1 MCSVMKKYREAL
13 LECQG
18 QNHLG
23 RESGA
28 VETESRISVDKCIPM
43 MKKYEQYSSR
53 DGDNSLISWLN
64 NHGEEEPVRERIRQW
79 TSDGQFFYPWER
91 QFEKL
96 VTPFEE
102 FIHKQ
107 TTSGIILLSV
117 TFIALILENSPV
129 REAYEHLIH
138 LPFSITMG
146 SFYLERSLA
155 HWINEGLMTF
165 FFFVVGLE
173 IKREILVGEL
183 ADVKHAALPI
193 VAAVGGMVVPALLYK
208 ACNVAGP
215 FSHGWGIPMATDIA
229 FCVSALVVLGR
240 RIPQSLTMFL
250 VALAIVDD
258 LGAVLVIALFYTSTI
273 HLGALG
279 LAAGILL
286 LLVLFN
292 LVGLRKSIPYFLG
305 GIVMW
310 CALFYSGV
318 HATIAGIL
326 VALCIPARARYKPNL
341 FSERVSELMGRFSAV
356 NRPGETMLTNI
367 QQYAVLKGLDEEL
380 HLAEPPLQRMEGALH
395 LPVALIVIPLF
406 ALANAAI
413 PLDLGHFTTTLL
425 QPVALG
431 IVLGLVVGKFIG
443 ITLFSWLVV
452 KAGIAVLPEG
462 VAMRHIAGVGL
473 LGGIGFTMSI
483 FIAELSFSSNYEML
497 VTAKTAIIIASL
509 LSGVLGYVWLRIF
522 STP

>member
-1 MCSVMKKYREAL
+1 M
-13 LECQG
+13 
-18 QNHLG
+18 
-23 RESGA
+23 
-28 VETESRISVDKCIPM
+28 
-43 MKKYEQYSSR
+43 SSP
-53 DGDNSLISWLN
+53 DNLDW
-64 NHGEEEPVRERIRQW
+64 EEHMRERIRKW
-79 TSDGQFFYPWER
+79 TADGQFFYPWER

-117 TFIALILENSPV
+117 TFIALIVENSPL

-138 LPFSITMG
+138 MTFSLTMG
-146 SFYLERSLA
+146 SFILERSLA

-183 ADVKHAALPI
+183 TSLKHAALPI
-193 VAAVGGMVVPALLYK
+193 VAAVGGMVVPAIVYT
-208 ACNVAGP
+208 ACNVSGP
-215 FSHGWGIPMATDIA
+215 YSHGWGIPMATDIA

-258 LGAVLVIALFYTSTI
+258 LGAVLVIAVFYTSTI
-273 HLGALG
+273 NLSAIGV
-279 LAAGILL
+279 AAGMLF

-292 LVGLRKSIPYFLG
+292 LLGIRRSIPYFLG
-305 GIVMW
+305 GIIMW
-310 CALFYSGV
+310 VALFYSGI

-326 VALCIPARARYKPNL
+326 VAFCIPARARYKPGL
-341 FSERVSELMGRFSAV
+341 FSERVAELMGKFSAA
-356 NRPGETMLTNI
+356 NRPGETMLTNM
-367 QQYAVLKGLDEEL
+367 QQYSVLKGLDEEL
-380 HLAEPPLQRMEGALH
+380 HLAEPPLQRMEGTLH

-413 PLDLGHFTTTLL
+413 PLDLGRMTATLL
-425 QPVALG
+425 QPISLG
-431 IVLGLVVGKFIG
+431 IVLGLVAGKFIG

-452 KAGIAVLPEG
+452 KSGIAVLPQG
-462 VAMRHIAGVGL
+462 VDMRHVAGVGL

-497 VTAKTAIIIASL
+497 VTAKTAIIIASF
-509 LSGVLGYVWLRIF
+509 LSGVLGYCWLRFF
-522 STP
+522 STR

>member
-1 MCSVMKKYREAL
+1 M
-13 LECQG
+13 
-18 QNHLG
+18 
-23 RESGA
+23 
-28 VETESRISVDKCIPM
+28 
-43 MKKYEQYSSR
+43 
-53 DGDNSLISWLN
+53 
-64 NHGEEEPVRERIRQW
+64 RERIRKW
-79 TSDGQFFYPWER
+79 TADGQFFYPWER

-117 TFIALILENSPV
+117 TFIALIIENTPL

-138 LPFSITMG
+138 AAFSVTMG
-146 SFYLERSLA
+146 SITLERSLA

-183 ADVKHAALPI
+183 ASVKHAALPI
-193 VAAVGGMVVPALLYK
+193 VAAVGGMVVPALVYT
-208 ACNVAGP
+208 ACNVSGP
-215 FSHGWGIPMATDIA
+215 YSSGWGIPMATDIA

-240 RIPQSLTMFL
+240 RIPKSLTMFL

-273 HLGALG
+273 NLPAVG
-279 LAAGILL
+279 LAAGILFVL
-286 LLVLFN
+286 ILFN
-292 LVGLRKSIPYFLG
+292 LVGIRKSIPYFLG

-310 CALFYSGV
+310 LALFSSGI
-318 HATIAGIL
+318 HATIAGVL
-326 VALCIPARARYKPNL
+326 VAFCIPARARYKPGL
-341 FSERVSELMGRFSAV
+341 FGERVSELMGRFSAAH
-356 NRPGETMLTNI
+356 RPGETMLTNI
-367 QQYAVLKGLDEEL
+367 QQYALLKGLDEEL

-413 PLDLGHFTTTLL
+413 PLDLEHFATTLL
-425 QPVALG
+425 HPVSLG
-431 IVLGLVVGKFIG
+431 IVLGLVVGKFAG

-452 KAGIAVLPEG
+452 KTGIAVMPEG
-462 VAMRHIAGVGL
+462 VRMHHIAGVGL

-483 FIAELSFSSNYEML
+483 FIAELSFASNYELL
-497 VTAKTAIIIASL
+497 VTAKTAIITASF
-509 LSGVLGYVWLRIF
+509 LSGVLGYCWLRFF
-522 STP
+522 SAR

>member
-1 MCSVMKKYREAL
+1 MSL
-13 LECQG
+13 
-18 QNHLG
+18 
-23 RESGA
+23 
-28 VETESRISVDKCIPM
+28 P
-43 MKKYEQYSSR
+43 
-53 DGDNSLISWLN
+53 DNLDW
-64 NHGEEEPVRERIRQW
+64 EEPMRERVRKW
-79 TSDGQFFYPWER
+79 RADGQFFYPWER

-117 TFIALILENSPV
+117 TFIALIVENSPF

-138 LPFSITMG
+138 TSFSLTMG
-146 SFYLERSLA
+146 SFILERSLA

-183 ADVKHAALPI
+183 TSLKHASLPI
-193 VAAVGGMVVPALLYK
+193 VAAVGGMVVPALFYT
-208 ACNVAGP
+208 ACNVSGP
-215 FSHGWGIPMATDIA
+215 YASGWGIPMATDIA

-273 HLGALG
+273 NLSAVVVAGGMLFLLG
-279 LAAGILL
+279 
-286 LLVLFN
+286 LFN
-292 LVGLRKSIPYFLG
+292 LVGIRKSIPYFLG

-310 CALFYSGV
+310 FALFYSGI

-326 VALCIPARARYKPNL
+326 VAFCIPARARYKPGL
-341 FSERVSELMGRFSAV
+341 FRERVAELMDKFSAAD
-356 NRPGETMLTNI
+356 RPGETMLTNM
-367 QQYAVLKGLDEEL
+367 QQYSALKGLDEEL

-413 PLDLGHFTTTLL
+413 PLDLEHFSTTLL
-425 QPVALG
+425 QPVSLG
-431 IVLGLVVGKFIG
+431 IILGLVAGKFIG

-462 VAMRHIAGVGL
+462 VNMRHVAGVGL

-497 VTAKTAIIIASL
+497 VTAKTAIIIASF
-509 LSGVLGYVWLRIF
+509 LSGVLGYCWLRFI
-522 STP
+522 SAR

>member
-1 MCSVMKKYREAL
+1 M
-13 LECQG
+13 
-18 QNHLG
+18 
-23 RESGA
+23 
-28 VETESRISVDKCIPM
+28 
-43 MKKYEQYSSR
+43 
-53 DGDNSLISWLN
+53 
-64 NHGEEEPVRERIRQW
+64 RERIRKW
-79 TSDGQFFYPWER
+79 TADGQFFYPWER

-117 TFIALILENSPV
+117 TFIALIIENSPL

-138 LPFSITMG
+138 TSFSMTMG
-146 SFYLERSLA
+146 SFTLERSLA

-183 ADVKHAALPI
+183 ADLKHAALPI
-193 VAAVGGMVVPALLYK
+193 VAAVGGMVVPALIYK
-208 ACNVAGP
+208 ACNVSGP
-215 FSHGWGIPMATDIA
+215 YSSGWGIPMATDIA

-273 HLGALG
+273 NLSALG
-279 LAAGILL
+279 VAAGILL
-286 LLVLFN
+286 LLILFN
-292 LVGLRKSIPYFLG
+292 LVGIRKSIPYFLG
-305 GIVMW
+305 AIVMW
-310 CALFYSGV
+310 FALFYSGV

-326 VALCIPARARYKPNL
+326 VALCIPARARYKPGL
-341 FSERVSELMGRFSAV
+341 FRERVSELMGRFSAT
-356 NRPGETMLTNI
+356 NRPGETMLTNV
-367 QQYAVLKGLDEEL
+367 QQYTVLKGLDEEL
-380 HLAEPPLQRMEGALH
+380 HLAEPPLQRMEGTLH

-413 PLDLGHFTTTLL
+413 PLDLGHMTATLF
-425 QPVALG
+425 QPVSLG
-431 IVLGLVVGKFIG
+431 IVLGLVMGKFIG

-452 KAGIAVLPEG
+452 KAGIAVMPEG
-462 VAMRHIAGVGL
+462 VDMRHVAGVGL

-497 VTAKTAIIIASL
+497 VTAKTAIIIASV
-509 LSGVLGYVWLRIF
+509 LSGVLGYCWLRF
-522 STP
+522 LSAR

>member
-1 MCSVMKKYREAL
+1 M
-13 LECQG
+13 
-18 QNHLG
+18 
-23 RESGA
+23 
-28 VETESRISVDKCIPM
+28 
-43 MKKYEQYSSR
+43 
-53 DGDNSLISWLN
+53 
-64 NHGEEEPVRERIRQW
+64 RERIRKW
-79 TSDGQFFYPWER
+79 RADGQFFYPWER

-117 TFIALILENSPV
+117 TFIALIIENTPL
-129 REAYEHLIH
+129 RESYEHLIH
-138 LPFSITMG
+138 ATFSLTMG
-146 SFYLERSLA
+146 NITLERSLA

-183 ADVKHAALPI
+183 ASVKHAALPI
-193 VAAVGGMVVPALLYK
+193 VAAVGGMVVPALVYT
-208 ACNVAGP
+208 ACNVSGP
-215 FSHGWGIPMATDIA
+215 YSSGWGIPMATDIA

-240 RIPQSLTMFL
+240 RIPKSLTMFL

-273 HLGALG
+273 NLTAVG
-279 LAAGILL
+279 LAAGMLFVLI
-286 LLVLFN
+286 LFN
-292 LVGLRKSIPYFLG
+292 LVGIRKSIPYFLG

-310 CALFYSGV
+310 LALFSSGI
-318 HATIAGIL
+318 HATIAGVL
-326 VALCIPARARYKPNL
+326 VAFCIPARARYKPGL
-341 FSERVSELMGRFSAV
+341 FGERVSELMGRFSAAH
-356 NRPGETMLTNI
+356 RPGETMLTNI
-367 QQYAVLKGLDEEL
+367 QQYALLKGLDEEL

-413 PLDLGHFTTTLL
+413 PLDLEHFATTLL
-425 QPVALG
+425 HPVSLG
-431 IVLGLVVGKFIG
+431 IVLGLVVGKFAG

-452 KAGIAVLPEG
+452 KTGIAVMPEG
-462 VAMRHIAGVGL
+462 VRMHHIAGVGL

-483 FIAELSFSSNYEML
+483 FIAELSFASNYELL

-509 LSGVLGYVWLRIF
+509 LSGVLGYLWLRF
-522 STP
+522 LSAR

>member
-1 MCSVMKKYREAL
+1 MFLPS
-13 LECQG
+13 
-18 QNHLG
+18 NP
-23 RESGA
+23 
-28 VETESRISVDKCIPM
+28 D
-43 MKKYEQYSSR
+43 
-53 DGDNSLISWLN
+53 
-64 NHGEEEPVRERIRQW
+64 EEEPMQEKIRKW
-79 TSDGQFFYPWER
+79 RADDQFLYPWER

-117 TFIALILENSPV
+117 TFIALVIENTPL

-138 LPFSITMG
+138 TAFSVTMG
-146 SFYLERSLA
+146 NITLERSLA
-155 HWINEGLMTF
+155 HWVNEGLMTF

-183 ADVKHAALPI
+183 ANVKYAALPI
-193 VAAVGGMVVPALLYK
+193 VAAVGGMVVPALVYT
-208 ACNVAGP
+208 ACNASGP
-215 FSHGWGIPMATDIA
+215 YSHGWGIPMATDIA

-258 LGAVLVIALFYTSTI
+258 LGAVLVIAVFYTSTI
-273 HLGALG
+273 NLSAIGV
-279 LAAGILL
+279 AAGT
-286 LLVLFN
+286 LLVLVVFN
-292 LVGLRKSIPYFLG
+292 LLGIRKSIPYFLG

-310 CALFYSGV
+310 LALFSSGI

-326 VALCIPARARYKPNL
+326 VAFCVPARARYKPGL
-341 FSERVSELMGRFSAV
+341 FGERVSELMGRFSAA

-367 QQYAVLKGLDEEL
+367 EQYAVLKGLDEEL

-413 PLDLGHFTTTLL
+413 PLDLGHIATTLL
-425 QPVALG
+425 DPVALG
-431 IVLGLVVGKFIG
+431 IVLGLVVGKFAG
-443 ITLFSWLVV
+443 ITLFSWLVL
-452 KAGIAVLPEG
+452 KTGIAVMPAG
-462 VAMRHIAGVGL
+462 VSMRHIAGVGI

-497 VTAKTAIIIASL
+497 VTAKTAIIIASF
-509 LSGVLGYVWLRIF
+509 LSGVLGYCWLRFF
-522 STP
+522 SAR

>member
-1 MCSVMKKYREAL
+1 MSLPDNPDWE
-13 LECQG
+13 
-18 QNHLG
+18 
-23 RESGA
+23 ES
-28 VETESRISVDKCIPM
+28 M
-43 MKKYEQYSSR
+43 
-53 DGDNSLISWLN
+53 
-64 NHGEEEPVRERIRQW
+64 RERIRKW
-79 TSDGQFFYPWER
+79 TADGQFFYPWER

-117 TFIALILENSPV
+117 TFIALIIENSPL

-138 LPFSITMG
+138 TSFSMTMG
-146 SFYLERSLA
+146 NFILERSLA

-183 ADVKHAALPI
+183 ADLKHAALPI
-193 VAAVGGMVVPALLYK
+193 VAAVGGMVVPALIYK
-208 ACNVAGP
+208 ACNMSGP
-215 FSHGWGIPMATDIA
+215 YSSGWGIPMATDIA

-273 HLGALG
+273 NLSALG
-279 LAAGILL
+279 VAAGILL
-286 LLVLFN
+286 LLILFN
-292 LVGLRKSIPYFLG
+292 LVGIRKSIPYFLG

-310 CALFYSGV
+310 FALFYSGV

-326 VALCIPARARYKPNL
+326 VALCIPARARYKPGL
-341 FSERVSELMGRFSAV
+341 FSERVSELMGRFSATH
-356 NRPGETMLTNI
+356 RPGETMLTNI
-367 QQYAVLKGLDEEL
+367 QQYSVLKGLDEEL
-380 HLAEPPLQRMEGALH
+380 HLAEPPLQRMEGTLH

-413 PLDLGHFTTTLL
+413 PLDLGHMTATLF
-425 QPVALG
+425 QPVSLG
-431 IVLGLVVGKFIG
+431 IVLGLVMGKFIG

-462 VAMRHIAGVGL
+462 VDMRHVAGVGL

-509 LSGVLGYVWLRIF
+509 LSGVLGYLWLRFF
-522 STP
+522 SAR

>member
-1 MCSVMKKYREAL
+1 M
-13 LECQG
+13 
-18 QNHLG
+18 
-23 RESGA
+23 
-28 VETESRISVDKCIPM
+28 
-43 MKKYEQYSSR
+43 SSP
-53 DGDNSLISWLN
+53 DNLDW
-64 NHGEEEPVRERIRQW
+64 EEPMRERIRKW
-79 TSDGQFFYPWER
+79 TADGQFFYPWER

-117 TFIALILENSPV
+117 TFIALIVENSPL

-138 LPFSITMG
+138 MSFSLTMG
-146 SFYLERSLA
+146 SFILERSLA

-183 ADVKHAALPI
+183 TSLKHAALPI
-193 VAAVGGMVVPALLYK
+193 VAAVGGMVVPALVYT
-208 ACNVAGP
+208 ACNVSGP
-215 FSHGWGIPMATDIA
+215 YSHGWGIPMATDIA

-258 LGAVLVIALFYTSTI
+258 LGAVLVIAVFYTSTI
-273 HLGALG
+273 NLSAVGV
-279 LAAGILL
+279 AGGMLF

-292 LVGLRKSIPYFLG
+292 LLGIRKSIPYFLG

-310 CALFYSGV
+310 VALFYSGI

-326 VALCIPARARYKPNL
+326 VAFCIPARARYKPGL
-341 FSERVSELMGRFSAV
+341 FSERVAELMGKFSAA
-356 NRPGETMLTNI
+356 NRPGETMLTNM
-367 QQYAVLKGLDEEL
+367 QQYSVLKGLDEEL
-380 HLAEPPLQRMEGALH
+380 HLAEPPLQRMEGTLH

-413 PLDLGHFTTTLL
+413 PLDLGAFYNNAAATGRSGYCAGTGGGEVYRDN
-425 QPVALG
+425 PVFMACG
-431 IVLGLVVGKFIG
+431 
-443 ITLFSWLVV
+443 
-452 KAGIAVLPEG
+452 E
-462 VAMRHIAGVGL
+462 
-473 LGGIGFTMSI
+473 
-483 FIAELSFSSNYEML
+483 
-497 VTAKTAIIIASL
+497 
-509 LSGVLGYVWLRIF
+509 SGYSRAA
-522 STP
+522 

>member
-1 MCSVMKKYREAL
+1 M
-13 LECQG
+13 
-18 QNHLG
+18 
-23 RESGA
+23 
-28 VETESRISVDKCIPM
+28 
-43 MKKYEQYSSR
+43 SSP
-53 DGDNSLISWLN
+53 DNLDW
-64 NHGEEEPVRERIRQW
+64 EEPMRERIRKW
-79 TSDGQFFYPWER
+79 TADGQFFYPWER

-117 TFIALILENSPV
+117 TFIALIVENSPL
-129 REAYEHLIH
+129 RGAYEHLIH
-138 LPFSITMG
+138 TTFSLTIG
-146 SFYLERSLA
+146 SFILERSLA

-183 ADVKHAALPI
+183 TSLKHAALPI
-193 VAAVGGMVVPALLYK
+193 VAAVGGMVVPALVYT
-208 ACNVAGP
+208 ACNVSGAY
-215 FSHGWGIPMATDIA
+215 SHGWGIPMATDIA

-273 HLGALG
+273 NLSAIGV
-279 LAAGILL
+279 AAGMLF

-292 LVGLRKSIPYFLG
+292 LLGIRKSIPYFLG

-310 CALFYSGV
+310 LALFSSGI
-318 HATIAGIL
+318 HATIAGVL
-326 VALCIPARARYKPNL
+326 VAFCIPARARYKPGL
-341 FSERVSELMGRFSAV
+341 FGERVSELMGRFSAV

-380 HLAEPPLQRMEGALH
+380 HLAEPPLQRMEGTLH

-413 PLDLGHFTTTLL
+413 PLDLGHMAATLF
-425 QPVALG
+425 QPVSLG
-431 IVLGLVVGKFIG
+431 IVLGLVMGKFIG

-462 VAMRHIAGVGL
+462 VDMRHVAGVGL

-497 VTAKTAIIIASL
+497 VTAKTAIIIASF
-509 LSGVLGYVWLRIF
+509 LSGVLGYCWLRFF
-522 STP
+522 SAR

>member
-1 MCSVMKKYREAL
+1 M
-13 LECQG
+13 
-18 QNHLG
+18 
-23 RESGA
+23 
-28 VETESRISVDKCIPM
+28 
-43 MKKYEQYSSR
+43 
-53 DGDNSLISWLN
+53 
-64 NHGEEEPVRERIRQW
+64 RERIRKW
-79 TSDGQFFYPWER
+79 TADGQFFYPWER

-117 TFIALILENSPV
+117 TFIALIIENSPL

-138 LPFSITMG
+138 TSFSITMG
-146 SFYLERSLA
+146 SFTLERSLA

-183 ADVKHAALPI
+183 ADLKHAALPI
-193 VAAVGGMVVPALLYK
+193 VAAVGGMVVPALIYK
-208 ACNVAGP
+208 ACNVSGP
-215 FSHGWGIPMATDIA
+215 YSSGWGIPMATDIA

-240 RIPQSLTMFL
+240 RIPQSLIMFL

-273 HLGALG
+273 NLSALG
-279 LAAGILL
+279 VAAGVLL
-286 LLVLFN
+286 LLILFN
-292 LVGLRKSIPYFLG
+292 LVGIRKSIPYFLG
-305 GIVMW
+305 AIVMW
-310 CALFYSGV
+310 FALFYSGV

-341 FSERVSELMGRFSAV
+341 FRERVSELMGRFSATH
-356 NRPGETMLTNI
+356 RPGETMLTNI
-367 QQYAVLKGLDEEL
+367 QQYSVLKGLDQEL
-380 HLAEPPLQRMEGALH
+380 HLAEPPLQRMEGTLH

-413 PLDLGHFTTTLL
+413 PLDLGHMTATLF
-425 QPVALG
+425 QPVSLG
-431 IVLGLVVGKFIG
+431 IVLGLVMGKFIG

-452 KAGIAVLPEG
+452 KAGIAVMPEG
-462 VAMRHIAGVGL
+462 VDMRHVAGVGL

-497 VTAKTAIIIASL
+497 VTAKTAIIIASV
-509 LSGVLGYVWLRIF
+509 LSGVLGYCWLRF
-522 STP
+522 LSAR

>member
-1 MCSVMKKYREAL
+1 M
-13 LECQG
+13 
-18 QNHLG
+18 
-23 RESGA
+23 
-28 VETESRISVDKCIPM
+28 
-43 MKKYEQYSSR
+43 SSP
-53 DGDNSLISWLN
+53 DNLDW
-64 NHGEEEPVRERIRQW
+64 EEPMRERIRKW
-79 TSDGQFFYPWER
+79 TADGQFFYPWER

-117 TFIALILENSPV
+117 TFIALIVENSPL
-129 REAYEHLIH
+129 RGAYEHLIH
-138 LPFSITMG
+138 TTFSLTIG
-146 SFYLERSLA
+146 SFILERSLA

-183 ADVKHAALPI
+183 TSLKHAALPI
-193 VAAVGGMVVPALLYK
+193 VAAVGGMVVPALVYT
-208 ACNVAGP
+208 ACNVSGAY
-215 FSHGWGIPMATDIA
+215 SHGWGIPMATDIA

-273 HLGALG
+273 NLSAIGV
-279 LAAGILL
+279 AAGMLF

-292 LVGLRKSIPYFLG
+292 LLGIRKSIPYFLG
-305 GIVMW
+305 GIIMW
-310 CALFYSGV
+310 VALFYSGI

-326 VALCIPARARYKPNL
+326 VAFCIPARARYKPVL
-341 FSERVSELMGRFSAV
+341 FSERVAELMGKFSAA
-356 NRPGETMLTNI
+356 NRPGETMLTNM
-367 QQYAVLKGLDEEL
+367 QQYSVLKGLDEEL
-380 HLAEPPLQRMEGALH
+380 HLAEPPLQRMEGTLH

-413 PLDLGHFTTTLL
+413 PLDLGHMTATLL

-431 IVLGLVVGKFIG
+431 IVLGLVAGKFIG

-452 KAGIAVLPEG
+452 KAGIAVLPQG
-462 VAMRHIAGVGL
+462 VDMRHVAGVGL

-497 VTAKTAIIIASL
+497 VTAKTAIIIASF
-509 LSGVLGYVWLRIF
+509 LSGVLGYCWLRFF
-522 STP
+522 SAR

>member
-1 MCSVMKKYREAL
+1 M
-13 LECQG
+13 
-18 QNHLG
+18 
-23 RESGA
+23 
-28 VETESRISVDKCIPM
+28 
-43 MKKYEQYSSR
+43 SSP
-53 DGDNSLISWLN
+53 DNLDW
-64 NHGEEEPVRERIRQW
+64 EEPMRERIRKW
-79 TSDGQFFYPWER
+79 TADGQFFYPWER

-117 TFIALILENSPV
+117 TFIALIVENSPL
-129 REAYEHLIH
+129 RGAYEHLIH
-138 LPFSITMG
+138 TTFSLTIG
-146 SFYLERSLA
+146 SFILERSLA

-183 ADVKHAALPI
+183 TSLKHAALPI
-193 VAAVGGMVVPALLYK
+193 VAAVGGMVVPALVYT
-208 ACNVAGP
+208 ACNVSGAY
-215 FSHGWGIPMATDIA
+215 SHGWGIPMATDIA

-273 HLGALG
+273 NLSAIGV
-279 LAAGILL
+279 AAGMLF

-292 LVGLRKSIPYFLG
+292 LLGIRKSIPYFLG
-305 GIVMW
+305 GIIMW
-310 CALFYSGV
+310 VALFYSGI

-326 VALCIPARARYKPNL
+326 VAFCIPARARYKPVL
-341 FSERVSELMGRFSAV
+341 FSERVAELMGKFSAA
-356 NRPGETMLTNI
+356 NRPGETMLTNM
-367 QQYAVLKGLDEEL
+367 QQYSVLKGLDEEL
-380 HLAEPPLQRMEGALH
+380 NLAEPPLQRMEGTLH

-413 PLDLGHFTTTLL
+413 PLDLGHMTATLL

-431 IVLGLVVGKFIG
+431 IVLGLVAGKFIG

-452 KAGIAVLPEG
+452 KAGIAVLPQG
-462 VAMRHIAGVGL
+462 VDMRHVAGVGL

-497 VTAKTAIIIASL
+497 VTAKTAIIIASF
-509 LSGVLGYVWLRIF
+509 LSGVLGYCWLRFF
-522 STP
+522 SAR

>member
-1 MCSVMKKYREAL
+1 MSL
-13 LECQG
+13 
-18 QNHLG
+18 
-23 RESGA
+23 
-28 VETESRISVDKCIPM
+28 P
-43 MKKYEQYSSR
+43 
-53 DGDNSLISWLN
+53 DNLDW
-64 NHGEEEPVRERIRQW
+64 EEPMREKIRKW
-79 TSDGQFFYPWER
+79 TADGQFFYPWER

-117 TFIALILENSPV
+117 TFIALIIENSPL

-138 LPFSITMG
+138 TNFSLTIG
-146 SFYLERSLA
+146 SFILERSLA

-183 ADVKHAALPI
+183 TSLKHAALPI
-193 VAAVGGMVVPALLYK
+193 VAAVGGMVVPALVYT
-208 ACNVAGP
+208 ACNVSGAY
-215 FSHGWGIPMATDIA
+215 SHGWGIPMATDIA

-258 LGAVLVIALFYTSTI
+258 LGAVLVIAVFYTSTI
-273 HLGALG
+273 NLSAIGV
-279 LAAGILL
+279 AAGMLF

-292 LVGLRKSIPYFLG
+292 LLGIRKSIPYFFG
-305 GIVMW
+305 GIIMW
-310 CALFYSGV
+310 VALFYSGI

-326 VALCIPARARYKPNL
+326 VAFCIPARARYKPGL
-341 FSERVSELMGRFSAV
+341 FSERVAELMGKFSAA
-356 NRPGETMLTNI
+356 NRPGETMLTNM
-367 QQYAVLKGLDEEL
+367 QQYSVLKGLDEEL
-380 HLAEPPLQRMEGALH
+380 HLAEPPLQRMEGTLH

-413 PLDLGHFTTTLL
+413 PLDLEHFSTTLL
-425 QPVALG
+425 QSVSLG
-431 IVLGLVVGKFIG
+431 IILGLVAGKFIG

-452 KAGIAVLPEG
+452 KSGIAVLPQG
-462 VAMRHIAGVGL
+462 VDMRHVAGVGL

-497 VTAKTAIIIASL
+497 VTAKTAIIVASFF
-509 LSGVLGYVWLRIF
+509 SGVLGYCWLRFF
-522 STP
+522 SAR